1 MPEQLNTNIVTLRR
15 QDSVQVPA
23 LRARH
28 RLFGDDV
35 VRHSCRGL
43 VRKSLCHRRLCGKHC
58 AGNSQKVKSRFR
70 GHLTSSRVVS
80 PVRRAQL
87 HSEQAAISIGL
98 EVKFTVPPPTTSQL
112 VFTLHLT
119 KSEDYRHYYYFLL
132 DRNTELPG
140 CPKHQSEGNVFATCF
155 QTSFPDCALG
165 KVRWYGFLYKL
176 AWHQKAPFGRAE
188 EAAASFRL
196 NRNWIKKIPSTSL
209 RRGARD
215 SLRSR

>member
-15 QDSVQVPA
+15 QDSVQGPA

-80 PVRRAQL
+80 PVRRAQP
-87 HSEQAAISIGL
+87 HSEQAAISQYPL
-98 EVKFTVPPPTTSQL
+98 AWKSNSQCPPPTTLQL
-112 VFTLHLT
+112 VFTLYLT
-119 KSEDYRHYYYFLL
+119 KSEDYRHDYYFVL

-140 CPKHQSEGNVFATCF
+140 CLKHQSEGNVFATCF

-165 KVRWYGFLYKL
+165 KVRWYGFL
-176 AWHQKAPFGRAE
+176 
-188 EAAASFRL
+188 
-196 NRNWIKKIPSTSL
+196 
-209 RRGARD
+209 
-215 SLRSR
+215 